1 MRQSSDTP
9 VLSTFFSEQVI
20 EGVMPF
26 HIVEFC
32 SAEAKLN
39 LSQDLKVDGC
49 KIKPY
54 DGRWY
59 MLLKRLKVNYIF
71 LFGEVIFFSFL

>member
-1 MRQSSDTP
+1 MLYFFLKKNHTHELDSHCRCNNFKMRQSSDTP

-32 SAEAKLN
+32 SAEAKQN

-54 DGRWY
+54 DGR
-59 MLLKRLKVNYIF
+59 
-71 LFGEVIFFSFL
+71 

>member
-32 SAEAKLN
+32 SAEAKQN

-54 DGRWY
+54 DGR
-59 MLLKRLKVNYIF
+59 
-71 LFGEVIFFSFL
+71 